1 MGTKTLRS
9 SNFELL
15 RILMMLM
22 IIMHHYVGHGGFVL
36 TSDLTLNKIII
47 EYAYWGGKVGIN
59 IFILITGYFMINSQ
73 SNIRKV
79 MILYGELIFYS
90 VIITV
95 IFVAAGIEPFSMK
108 AVVKAIFPFT
118 LGRHNYM
125 TSYIMLYCLSPYINK
140 LLKSISKDQLN
151 RLLMFLF
158 IILSVI
164 PTVCEIKYG
173 WINNAYSYLFWMIFI
188 YAIGAKIRLY
198 HSCDDRGKYYG
209 IISICS
215 IFVIWILTIVCGQL
229 KFINTYYFAEN
240 TYTVPVFIA
249 SVCIFLCFKNFN
261 LKYNK
266 IINYCASS
274 TLAVYLIHD
283 DELVRNYIWKEVFG
297 GYLISDT
304 MFLIFNIVFTTI
316 AVFCVGVIV
325 DKIRSLLIEKYYIK
339 IIDTYHIDKKIVCT
353 INRISNKIAG

>member
-9 SNFELL
+9 SNFESL
-15 RILMMLM
+15 RILAML
-22 IIMHHYVGHGGFVL
+22 IIVMHHYVVHGDFAL

-47 EYAYWGGKVGIN
+47 ECSYWGGKVGIN
-59 IFILITGYFMINSQ
+59 IFVLITGYFMINSW

-79 MILYGELIFYS
+79 MTLYGELIFYS
-90 VIITV
+90 VIITA
-95 IFVAAGIEPFSMK
+95 IFVVAGIEPFSMK

-140 LLKSISKDQLN
+140 LLKSISKAQLN

-173 WINNAYSYLFWMIFI
+173 WMNNAYSYLFWMIFI
-188 YAIGAKIRLY
+188 YSIGAKIRLY
-198 HSCDDRGKYYG
+198 HACDDIGKHYG

-215 IFVIWILTIVCGQL
+215 IFVIWILTVVCGQL
-229 KFINTYYFAEN
+229 KFIGTWYFVEN
-240 TYTVPVFIA
+240 TYTVPVFIT
-249 SVCIFLCFKNFN
+249 SVCIFLLFKNFN

-266 IINYCASS
+266 AINCFASS

-283 DELVRNYIWKEVFG
+283 DELVRNYIWKEIFR
-297 GYLISDT
+297 GYLIVDT
-304 MFLIFNIVFTTI
+304 ISLILNIVFTTI
-316 AVFCVGVIV
+316 AVFCISVIV
-325 DKIRSLLIEKYYIK
+325 DKVRILFIEKYYIK
-339 IIDTYHIDKKIVCT
+339 FIDTYHIDKKIVCT
-353 INRISNKIAG
+353 VNKILSKIAS